1 MIQHIS
7 EVMPSALSLI
17 SKSRVPV
24 TEADDLEIGIDYH
37 GRAYDVLTDHQIA
50 PYINYDGSLD
60 WESLEAWAKT
70 PRGVIVDCY
79 KDGEENTKL
88 EGADK

>member
-7 EVMPSALSLI
+7 EVMPSVLSLI

-70 PRGVIVDCY
+70 HRGVIVDCY